1 MSDVVNTAPA
11 VDTTTIT
18 HYQQMAAQLA
28 TAMNAVLAEIP
39 KFEMPQRT
47 KTRSVGHR
55 QSVPPDFVADATAA
69 VKSSEVDM
77 IKVLDPAEVQNLLQ
91 FVEAFK
97 PLVEVSAALAAG
109 LDFTVKVQYARA
121 ASAAL
126 DAYAIAKR
134 LAVKGDGA
142 MQRHVENMSRS
153 LGRKRPHPRD
163 KAKAKSKAKVPAP
176 TTTPPNEQK

>member
-18 HYQQMAAQLA
+18 HYQQLAAQLA

-39 KFEMPQRT
+39 KFEMPQRA
-47 KTRSVGHR
+47 KTRAVGRH
-55 QSVPPDFVADATAA
+55 QSVPPGFIVDASAA
-69 VKSSEVDM
+69 VKSSELDLL
-77 IKVLDPAEVQNLLQ
+77 KVFNPADAQNILQ

-97 PLVEVSAALAAG
+97 PLVEVSAALTAG
-109 LDFTVKVQYARA
+109 LDFTVKVQYSRA

-126 DAYAIAKR
+126 NAYAIAKR
-134 LAVKGDGA
+134 LAKDGDGT

-153 LGRKRPHPRD
+153 LGRKRPHPRVKT
-163 KAKAKSKAKVPAP
+163 KAPAP
-176 TTTPPNEQK
+176 PATPPNQQK

>member
-18 HYQQMAAQLA
+18 HYQQLAAQLA

-39 KFEMPQRT
+39 KFEMPQRA
-47 KTRSVGHR
+47 KTRSVGRH
-55 QSVPPDFVADATAA
+55 QQVPPDFIADASAA
-69 VKSSEVDM
+69 VKSSDVGL
-77 IKVLDPAEVQNLLQ
+77 IKVLDPTEVQNLLQ

-97 PLVEVSAALAAG
+97 PLVEVSAALSAG
-109 LDFTVKVQYARA
+109 LGFTVKVQYSRA

-126 DAYAIAKR
+126 NAYAIAKR
-134 LAVKGDGA
+134 LAKDGDGT

-153 LGRKRPHPRD
+153 LGRKRPHPRG
-163 KAKAKSKAKVPAP
+163 KAKAPAQP
-176 TTTPPNEQK
+176 ATPPNQQK

>member
-11 VDTTTIT
+11 ADTTTIT
-18 HYQQMAAQLA
+18 HYQQLAGQLA
-28 TAMNAVLAEIP
+28 TSMNAVLAEIP
-39 KFEMPQRT
+39 KFEMPQRS

-55 QSVPPDFVADATAA
+55 QSVPPDFIGDATAA
-69 VKSSEVDM
+69 VKSSEVSL
-77 IKVLDPAEVQNLLQ
+77 IKVLDPTEVQNLLQ

-109 LDFTVKVQYARA
+109 LDFTVKVQYSRA

-134 LAVKGDGA
+134 LALNGDGS
-142 MQRHVENMSRS
+142 MQRHVQNMSRS
-153 LGRKRPHPRD
+153 LGRKQPHPRA
-163 KAKAKSKAKVPAP
+163 KAKAPAP
-176 TTTPPNEQK
+176 PATPSVQQK